1 VRRLVVE
8 NVGPIR
14 FAELKLPHVTIVTGG
29 NGSGKT
35 TLATIHYLTLFQQT
49 PKVAKEDVVTLEV
62 GEGYVEV
69 DLREHLD
76 VVCGYVKELIRRL
89 FQTEPGRLISQGEA
103 SAAIRVEA
111 GEVRLEV
118 ALERGGSVACDLSG
132 AAARR
137 FEVKVLETDPG
148 PILVRWRWR
157 RNKVEVIGRVRDR
170 VALRGAVY
178 MVLRQVFG
186 EGWVPAVFLATERQA
201 VVALMPLLQREI
213 WAFPPAPYKPLIFD
227 FLRWTPPG
235 EYEEPLLGLRFKVER
250 PGRIVGVVHKGEEIP
265 PSLVASGSAQFA
277 AVAMAA
283 SCPCVAGLIIEEPE
297 LNLHVDAQLKAAE
310 YLASL
315 NRRLFITTHSD
326 LFAIALVYHLKK
338 RGRLGEVK
346 IYELMKGEASEV
358 PIDERGAVGE
368 FKTITPIELKAI
380 EQFLEDLT

>member
-1 VRRLVVE
+1 LVVE
-8 NVGPIR
+8 NVGPVR
-14 FAELKLPHVTIVTGG
+14 FAELELPRVSVVVGG

-35 TLATIHYLTLFQQT
+35 TLAMIHYLTLFQEA
-49 PKVAKEDVVTLEV
+49 PEVAKEDVVMLEV

-103 SAAIRVEA
+103 SAAIRVEV
-111 GEVRLEV
+111 GGVRLEV
-118 ALERGGSVACDLSG
+118 ALERGGSVTCDLSG

-137 FEVKVLETDPG
+137 FEVKVLETGPG
-148 PILVRWRWR
+148 LVLVGW
-157 RNKVEVIGRVRDR
+157 GRDR
-170 VALRGAVY
+170 VEVVGRVGDRVGVPGVVY
-178 MVLRQVFG
+178 AVLRQVFG
-186 EGWVPAVFLATERQA
+186 EGWVPAAFLATERLA

-227 FLRWTPPG
+227 FLRWAPPG

-277 AVAMAA
+277 AVVMAA
-283 SCPCVAGLIIEEPE
+283 SSPGVASLIIEEPE

-315 NRRLFITTHSD
+315 SHRLFITTHSD
-326 LFAIALVYHLKK
+326 LFAIALVHHLKR

-346 IYELMKGEASEV
+346 IYELVRGEASEV

-368 FKTITPIELKAI
+368 FKTITPIELKAV
-380 EQFLEDLT
+380 EQFLEDLA

>member
-1 VRRLVVE
+1 MRRLVVE
-8 NVGPIR
+8 NVGPVR
-14 FAELKLPHVTIVTGG
+14 FAELELPRVSVVVGG

-35 TLATIHYLTLFQQT
+35 TLATIHYLTLFQEA
-49 PKVAKEDVVTLEV
+49 PEVAEEDVVTLEV

-76 VVCGYVKELIRRL
+76 VVCGYVKGLIRRL

-103 SAAIRVEA
+103 SAAVRVEA
-111 GEVRLEV
+111 GGVRLEV
-118 ALERGGSVACDLSG
+118 ALERGGSVACDLAG

-137 FEVKVLETDPG
+137 FEVKVVETGPG
-148 PILVRWRWR
+148 PLVVWR
-157 RNKVEVIGRVRDR
+157 RDR
-170 VALRGAVY
+170 VEVVGKVGGRVDVPGVVY
-178 MVLRQVFG
+178 AVLRQIFG
-186 EGWVPAVFLATERQA
+186 EGWVPAAFLPTERLA

-227 FLRWTPPG
+227 FLRWAPPG
-235 EYEEPLLGLRFKVER
+235 EYEEPLLGLRFRVER

-283 SCPCVAGLIIEEPE
+283 SSPGVASLIIEEPE

-315 NRRLFITTHSD
+315 SHRLFITTHSD
-326 LFAIALVYHLKK
+326 LFAIALVHHLKR

-346 IYELMKGEASEV
+346 IYELVRGEASEV

-368 FKTITPIELKAI
+368 FKTITPIELKAV
-380 EQFLEDLT
+380 EQFLEDLA

>member
-8 NVGPIR
+8 NVGPVR
-14 FAELKLPHVTIVTGG
+14 FAELELPRVAVVVGG

-35 TLATIHYLTLFQQT
+35 TLATIHYLTLFQ
-49 PKVAKEDVVTLEV
+49 VAPEVVKDVVSLEV

-103 SAAIRVEA
+103 SAAVRVETE
-111 GEVRLEV
+111 GVRLEV

-137 FEVKVLETDPG
+137 FEVKVVETGPG
-148 PILVRWRWR
+148 PLVVGW
-157 RNKVEVIGRVRDR
+157 GRDR
-170 VALRGAVY
+170 VEVVGRVGGRVDVPGAVY
-178 MVLRQVFG
+178 AVLRQVFG
-186 EGWVPAVFLATERQA
+186 EGWVPAAFLATERLA

-227 FLRWTPPG
+227 FLRWAPPG

-250 PGRIVGVVHKGEEIP
+250 PGRIVGVVHKGEEVP

-277 AVAMAA
+277 AVVMAA
-283 SCPCVAGLIIEEPE
+283 SSPGVAGLIIEEPE

-315 NRRLFITTHSD
+315 SHRLFITTHSD
-326 LFAIALVYHLKK
+326 LFAIALVHHLKK

-346 IYELMKGEASEV
+346 IYELVRGEAAEV

-368 FKTITPIELKAI
+368 FKTITPIELKAV
-380 EQFLEDLT
+380 EQFLEDLA

>member
-1 VRRLVVE
+1 LVVE
-8 NVGPIR
+8 NVGPVR
-14 FAELKLPHVTIVTGG
+14 FAELELPRVSVVVGG

-35 TLATIHYLTLFQQT
+35 TLAMIHYLTLFQEA
-49 PKVAKEDVVTLEV
+49 PEVVKEDVVSLEV

-76 VVCGYVKELIRRL
+76 VVCGYVKELIRRF

-103 SAAIRVEA
+103 SAAVRVEA
-111 GEVRLEV
+111 GGVRLEV
-118 ALERGGSVACDLSG
+118 ALERGGSVACDLAG

-137 FEVKVLETDPG
+137 FEVKVLETGPG
-148 PILVRWRWR
+148 PLVVGW
-157 RNKVEVIGRVRDR
+157 GRDR
-170 VALRGAVY
+170 VEVVGRVGDRVDVPGAVY
-178 MVLRQVFG
+178 AVLKRIFG
-186 EGWVPAVFLATERQA
+186 EGWVPAAFLATERLA

-250 PGRIVGVVHKGEEIP
+250 PGRIVGVVHRGEEIP

-277 AVAMAA
+277 AVVMAA
-283 SCPCVAGLIIEEPE
+283 SSPGVAGLIIEEPE

-315 NRRLFITTHSD
+315 SRRLFITTHSD
-326 LFAIALVYHLKK
+326 LFAIALVHHLKK

-346 IYELMKGEASEV
+346 IYELVRGEASEV

-380 EQFLEDLT
+380 EQFLEDLA

>member
-8 NVGPIR
+8 NVGPVR
-14 FAELKLPHVTIVTGG
+14 FAELELPRVSVVVGG

-35 TLATIHYLTLFQQT
+35 TLAMIHYLTLFQEA
-49 PKVAKEDVVTLEV
+49 PEVAKEDVVTLEV

-111 GEVRLEV
+111 GGVRLEV
-118 ALERGGSVACDLSG
+118 ALERGGSVACDLAG

-137 FEVKVLETDPG
+137 FEVKVLETGPG
-148 PILVRWRWR
+148 PLVMWRSDR
-157 RNKVEVIGRVRDR
+157 VEVAGRVGGR
-170 VALRGAVY
+170 VDVPGAVY
-178 MVLRQVFG
+178 AVLRQVFG
-186 EGWVPAVFLATERQA
+186 EGWVPAAFLATERLA

-213 WAFPPAPYKPLIFD
+213 WAIPPAPYKPLIFD
-227 FLRWTPPG
+227 FLRWAPPG
-235 EYEEPLLGLRFKVER
+235 EYEEPLLGLRFRVER

-277 AVAMAA
+277 AVVMAA
-283 SCPCVAGLIIEEPE
+283 SSPGVASLIIEEPE

-315 NRRLFITTHSD
+315 SHRLFITTRSD
-326 LFAIALVYHLKK
+326 LFAIALVHHLKR

-346 IYELMKGEASEV
+346 IYELVRGEASEV

-368 FKTITPIELKAI
+368 FKTITPIELKAV
-380 EQFLEDLT
+380 EQFLEDLA

>member
-14 FAELKLPHVTIVTGG
+14 FAELELPRVSVVVGG

-35 TLATIHYLTLFQQT
+35 TLAMIHYLTLFQEA
-49 PKVAKEDVVTLEV
+49 PEVAKEDMVTLEV

-103 SAAIRVEA
+103 SAAVRVEA
-111 GEVRLEV
+111 GGVRLEV

-137 FEVKVLETDPG
+137 FEVKVLETGPG
-148 PILVRWRWR
+148 PLVVGW
-157 RNKVEVIGRVRDR
+157 GRDR
-170 VALRGAVY
+170 VEVVGRVGDRGDVPGAVY
-178 MVLRQVFG
+178 AVLRQVFG
-186 EGWVPAVFLATERQA
+186 EGWVPAAFLATERLA

-250 PGRIVGVVHKGEEIP
+250 PGRIVGVV
-265 PSLVASGSAQFA
+265 
-277 AVAMAA
+277 
-283 SCPCVAGLIIEEPE
+283 
-297 LNLHVDAQLKAAE
+297 
-310 YLASL
+310 
-315 NRRLFITTHSD
+315 
-326 LFAIALVYHLKK
+326 
-338 RGRLGEVK
+338 
-346 IYELMKGEASEV
+346 
-358 PIDERGAVGE
+358 
-368 FKTITPIELKAI
+368 
-380 EQFLEDLT
+380 

>member
-8 NVGPIR
+8 NVGPVR
-14 FAELKLPHVTIVTGG
+14 FAELELPRVSVVVGG

-35 TLATIHYLTLFQQT
+35 TLAMIHYLTLFQEA
-49 PKVAKEDVVTLEV
+49 PEVVKEDVVSLEV

-103 SAAIRVEA
+103 SAAVRVEA
-111 GEVRLEV
+111 GGVRLEV

-137 FEVKVLETDPG
+137 FEVKVLETGPG
-148 PILVRWRWR
+148 PLVVGW
-157 RNKVEVIGRVRDR
+157 GRDR
-170 VALRGAVY
+170 VEVVGRVGDRVDVPGAVY
-178 MVLRQVFG
+178 AVLRQVFG
-186 EGWVPAVFLATERQA
+186 EGWVPAAFLATERLA

-250 PGRIVGVVHKGEEIP
+250 PGRIVGVVYKGEEIP

-283 SCPCVAGLIIEEPE
+283 SSPGVASLIIEEPE
-297 LNLHVDAQLKAAE
+297 LNLHVDARLKAAE

-315 NRRLFITTHSD
+315 SHRLFITTHSD
-326 LFAIALVYHLKK
+326 LFAIALVHHLKK

-346 IYELMKGEASEV
+346 IYELVRGEATEV

-368 FKTITPIELKAI
+368 FKTITPMELKAV
-380 EQFLEDLT
+380 EQFLEDLA

>member
-1 VRRLVVE
+1 LVVE
-8 NVGPIR
+8 NVGPVR
-14 FAELKLPHVTIVTGG
+14 FAELELPRVAVVVGG

-35 TLATIHYLTLFQQT
+35 TLATIHYLTLFQ
-49 PKVAKEDVVTLEV
+49 VAPEVVKDVVSLEV

-103 SAAIRVEA
+103 SAAVRVEA
-111 GEVRLEV
+111 GGVRLEV
-118 ALERGGSVACDLSG
+118 ALERGGSVACDLAG

-137 FEVKVLETDPG
+137 FEVKVVETGPG
-148 PILVRWRWR
+148 PLVVGW
-157 RNKVEVIGRVRDR
+157 GRDR
-170 VALRGAVY
+170 VEVVGRVGDRVDVPGAVY
-178 MVLRQVFG
+178 AVLRQVFG
-186 EGWVPAVFLATERQA
+186 EGWVPAAFLPTERLA

-283 SCPCVAGLIIEEPE
+283 SSPGVASLIIEEPE

-315 NRRLFITTHSD
+315 SHRLFITTHSD
-326 LFAIALVYHLKK
+326 LFAIALVHHLKK

-346 IYELMKGEASEV
+346 IYELVRGEATEV

-368 FKTITPIELKAI
+368 FKTITPIELKTV
-380 EQFLEDLT
+380 EQFLEDLA

>member
-14 FAELKLPHVTIVTGG
+14 FAELELPRVTIVTGG

-35 TLATIHYLTLFQQT
+35 TLAMIHYLTLFQQT
-49 PKVAKEDVVTLEV
+49 PKEAKEDVVTLEV
-62 GEGYVEV
+62 REGYVEV

-111 GEVRLEV
+111 GGVRLDV

-148 PILVRWRWR
+148 PILVRWR
-157 RNKVEVIGRVRDR
+157 RNKVEVIGRVGDR

-178 MVLRQVFG
+178 MVLKRIFG
-186 EGWVPAVFLATERQA
+186 EGWVPAVFLTTERLA

-227 FLRWTPPG
+227 FLRWAPPG

-250 PGRIVGVVHKGEEIP
+250 PGRIVGVVHRGEEIP

-283 SCPCVAGLIIEEPE
+283 SSPGVASLIIEEPE
-297 LNLHVDAQLKAAE
+297 LNLHVDAQLKATE

-315 NRRLFITTHSD
+315 SHRLLITTHSD
-326 LFAIALVYHLKK
+326 LFAIALVHHLKR

-346 IYELMKGEASEV
+346 IYELVRGEASEV

-368 FKTITPIELKAI
+368 FKTITPIELKAV
-380 EQFLEDLT
+380 EQFLEDLA

>member
-8 NVGPIR
+8 NVGPVR
-14 FAELKLPHVTIVTGG
+14 FAELELPRVSVVVGG

-35 TLATIHYLTLFQQT
+35 TLATIHYLTLFQEA
-49 PKVAKEDVVTLEV
+49 PEVVKDVVSLEV

-89 FQTEPGRLISQGEA
+89 FQTEPGHLISQGEA
-103 SAAIRVEA
+103 SAAIRVET
-111 GEVRLEV
+111 GGVRLEV
-118 ALERGGSVACDLSG
+118 ALERGGSVACDLAG

-137 FEVKVLETDPG
+137 FEVKVVETGPG
-148 PILVRWRWR
+148 PLVVGW
-157 RNKVEVIGRVRDR
+157 GRDR
-170 VALRGAVY
+170 VEVVGRLGGRVDVPGAVY
-178 MVLRQVFG
+178 AVLRQVFG
-186 EGWVPAVFLATERQA
+186 EGWVPAAFLPTERLA

-283 SCPCVAGLIIEEPE
+283 SSPGVASLIIEEPE

-315 NRRLFITTHSD
+315 SHRLFITTHSD
-326 LFAIALVYHLKK
+326 LFAIALVHHLKR

-346 IYELMKGEASEV
+346 IYELVRGKTSEV

-368 FKTITPIELKAI
+368 FKTIMTIELKAV
-380 EQFLEDLT
+380 EQFLEDLA

>member
-1 VRRLVVE
+1 MRRLVVE
-8 NVGPIR
+8 NVGPVR
-14 FAELKLPHVTIVTGG
+14 FAELELPRVSVVVGG

-35 TLATIHYLTLFQQT
+35 TLATIHYLTLFQEALE
-49 PKVAKEDVVTLEV
+49 VVKEDVVSLEV
-62 GEGYVEV
+62 GEDYVEV

-103 SAAIRVEA
+103 SAAVRVEA
-111 GEVRLEV
+111 GGVRLEV
-118 ALERGGSVACDLSG
+118 ALERGGSVACDLAG

-137 FEVKVLETDPG
+137 FEVKVLETGPG
-148 PILVRWRWR
+148 PLVVGW
-157 RNKVEVIGRVRDR
+157 GRDR
-170 VALRGAVY
+170 VEVVGRVGDRVDVPGAVY
-178 MVLRQVFG
+178 AVLRQVFG
-186 EGWVPAVFLATERQA
+186 EGWVPAAFLATERLA

-283 SCPCVAGLIIEEPE
+283 SSPGVAGLIIEESE

-315 NRRLFITTHSD
+315 SHRLFITTHSD
-326 LFAIALVYHLKK
+326 LFAIALVHHLKK

-346 IYELMKGEASEV
+346 IYELVRGEATEV
-358 PIDERGAVGE
+358 PIDERGVVGE
-368 FKTITPIELKAI
+368 FKTITPIELKTV
-380 EQFLEDLT
+380 EQFLEDLA